1 MTITKAEIFS
11 QLQTTL
17 HDTFEIEP
25 EKITLE
31 ARLLDDLEIDSID
44 AIDLLVQLKPMLG
57 KRKIDP
63 AENLRAHCRHR
74 CCFGGLRFQL
84 PASPRQRER
93 GVANLRDGALRAQF
107 CLSHPPAP
115 QVLSCRGQRADVWA
129 FCGQFV
135 SWAKR
140 D

>member
-11 QLQTTL
+11 QLQMTL

-63 AENLRAHCRHR
+63 SYFYKMRTVGDVVN
-74 CCFGGLRFQL
+74 GLYDL
-84 PASPRQRER
+84 
-93 GVANLRDGALRAQF
+93 
-107 CLSHPPAP
+107 LSQPE
-115 QVLSCRGQRADVWA
+115 
-129 FCGQFV
+129 
-135 SWAKR
+135 
-140 D
+140 